1 MRDLTEISVTA
12 TVETVL
18 KKLTKANLPVFSI
31 KKRENRL
38 CFKVDR
44 TNVKK
49 VFAIFAH
56 PCYNI
61 NVIRHSPKSRAA
73 RFVLNRTGVLI
84 GAVFFLAAA
93 AFSQNFIFRIDVTGS
108 GSYLRG
114 EIISVVNSLGV
125 KSGAFYRGL
134 DRPRALS
141 AIMALPDVTFC
152 SIEKRGSVLVIDVQ
166 TDGQSGVV
174 TDYRDLKSDSAGK
187 VRAIVAVCGT
197 PLVSEGDTVGA
208 GDVLIGAY
216 FLNAAG
222 ERENCLAVG
231 YVHLE
236 CSAVHFFAADCES
249 EENAAAALSS
259 VSLYSENILS
269 RSYKVS
275 RTDGKVV
282 YEVAFTYLHTVKINI
297 E

>member
-1 MRDLTEISVTA
+1 MRDLTEITVTA

-18 KKLTKANLPVFSI
+18 KKLAKANIPVFSI

-38 CFKVDR
+38 CFKVDS

-61 NVIRHSPKSRAA
+61 NVSKHSPKNRAA
-73 RFVLNRTGVLI
+73 RFVLNRTGVLV

-93 AFSQNFIFRIDVTGS
+93 VFSQNFVFRIDVTGS

-114 EIISVVNSLGV
+114 EIIAVVNSLGV
-125 KSGAFYRGL
+125 KSGAFYRGF
-134 DRPRALS
+134 DQPRALS

-152 SIEKRGSVLVIDVQ
+152 TIEKRGSILVIDVQ

-174 TDYRDLKSDSAGK
+174 SDYRDLKSDVAGK
-187 VRAIVAVCGT
+187 VRSIVAVCGT
-197 PLVSEGDTVGA
+197 PLVSEGDSVGA
-208 GDVLIGAY
+208 GDGLIGAY
-216 FLNAAG
+216 FVNAAG
-222 ERENCLAVG
+222 ERESCLAVG
-231 YVHLE
+231 YAHLE
-236 CSAVHFFAADCES
+236 CSAVNFYAADCES
-249 EENAAAALSS
+249 EENASAALSS
-259 VSLYSENILS
+259 VSLYAENILS
-269 RSYKVS
+269 RSYKVG
-275 RTDGKVV
+275 RADGKVV
-282 YEVAFTYLHTVKINI
+282 YEVTFTYLHTVKINI